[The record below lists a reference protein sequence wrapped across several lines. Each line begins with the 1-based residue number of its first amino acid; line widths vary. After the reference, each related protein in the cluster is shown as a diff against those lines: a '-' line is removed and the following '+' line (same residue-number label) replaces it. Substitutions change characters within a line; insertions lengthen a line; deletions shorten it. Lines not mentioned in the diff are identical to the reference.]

1 MVIHVVDSPSGLLKT
16 WSTLVSSRCYPSLS
30 SMISNGK
37 NKGSFKTA
45 AKKSVLVTQYV
56 KMTDT
61 CTNLPISSLP
71 ALLGRPLML
80 WSCCQLDRSLHGPSN
95 FRIRLL
101 VGCDGLELDAS
112 RFRYRNRGNISPGD
126 ASCKLCNTE
135 EESPSHF
142 LVSCPALSMRRLA
155 LLQDAPSCVSVHLP
169 HDPRAL
175 HDTLYNLLQGLVW
188 LKAAHAQ
195 EWLLLF
201 IKDLRQTRAD
211 LLLTRTSV

>member
-1 MVIHVVDSPSGLLKT
+1 
-16 WSTLVSSRCYPSLS
+16 
-30 SMISNGK
+30 
-37 NKGSFKTA
+37 
-45 AKKSVLVTQYV
+45 
-56 KMTDT
+56 MTDT

-71 ALLGRPLML
+71 ALLGRPSML
-80 WSCCQLDRSLHGPSN
+80 WSCCQLDRSMHGPSN

-155 LLQDAPSCVSVHLP
+155 LLQDAPSCISVHLP
-169 HDPRAL
+169 HDSRAL

-211 LLLTRTSV
+211 LLLTSTLV

>member
-1 MVIHVVDSPSGLLKT
+1 
-16 WSTLVSSRCYPSLS
+16 
-30 SMISNGK
+30 MISNGK

-45 AKKSVLVTQYV
+45 AKKSALVTQYV
-56 KMTDT
+56 KMTDI

-71 ALLGRPLML
+71 ALLGRPSML
-80 WSCCQLDRSLHGPSN
+80 WSCCQLDRSMHGPSN
-95 FRIRLL
+95 FRIRLLL

-126 ASCKLCNTE
+126 GSCKLCNTE

-155 LLQDAPSCVSVHLP
+155 LLQDAPSCISVHLP

-211 LLLTRTSV
+211 LLLTSTLV